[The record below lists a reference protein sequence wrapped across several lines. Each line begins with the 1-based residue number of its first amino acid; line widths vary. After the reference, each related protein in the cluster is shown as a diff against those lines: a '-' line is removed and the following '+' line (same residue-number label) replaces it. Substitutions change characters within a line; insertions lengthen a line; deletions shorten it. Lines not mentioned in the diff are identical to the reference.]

1 MPNICLE
8 APVVAILAKSV
19 AGAPQTPFMDVFRV
33 SNLDNYDNSDD
44 DSTSESGSNLSSI
57 GEVTG
62 GKGAWKPV
70 ITCWV
75 HLELMCIF
83 PTM

>member
-1 MPNICLE
+1 MSSDEEP
-8 APVVAILAKSV
+8 ILI
-19 AGAPQTPFMDVFRV
+19 GD
-33 SNLDNYDNSDD
+33 SDD
-44 DSTSESGSNLSSI
+44 D
-57 GEVTG
+57 EVVDTG

-75 HLELMCIF
+75 HLEPMCIF

>member
-1 MPNICLE
+1 MLE
-8 APVVAILAKSV
+8 ISVPVIVQVLRPLFHDSMTILAYS
-19 AGAPQTPFMDVFRV
+19 PYPF
-33 SNLDNYDNSDD
+33 SYD
-44 DSTSESGSNLSSI
+44 SSYDARLW
-57 GEVTG
+57 EKRNTG